1 MWSTT
6 TSCTA
11 RVVATPAA
19 SDVDTARLPD
29 GRLLAIASCVGSRL
43 SCGALVLAGVA
54 PGDPQALAAET
65 AALADALRARYAG
78 REPSGIEGLREAR
91 DLYKSFGMDPSRH
104 RPSSEAL
111 LRRVLQGKGLYRLGS
126 VVDACNLASLAFLL
140 PIGMY
145 DLAKVRGDVELRVG
159 KAGDA
164 YPGIRKDDVHVGDRL
179 ALFDADGPFGSPS
192 SDSLRT
198 CTDGSTRDILAVV
211 MATGTYPATSMAA
224 HMEFMADLFARHC
237 GTQTTWRAL
246 LGPGGSA

>member
-19 SDVDTARLPD
+19 SELDTARLPD
-29 GRLLAIASCVGSRL
+29 GRVLAITAGVGSRL

-54 PGDPQALAAET
+54 PGDPEPLVAET
-65 AALADALRARYAG
+65 GALADALRARYHG

-111 LRRVLQGKGLYRLGS
+111 LRRVLQGKGLYRLGN

-145 DLAKVRGDVELRVG
+145 DLAKVRGDIEFRVG
-159 KAGDA
+159 AAGDA
-164 YPGIRKDDVHVGDRL
+164 YPGIRKDEVHVADRL
-179 ALFDADGPFGSPS
+179 ALFDAEGPFGSPS

-198 CTDGSTRDILAVV
+198 STDGSTHDVLAVV
-211 MATGTYPATSMAA
+211 MATGAYPATAMAA
-224 HMEFMADLFARHC
+224 HVEFMADLFARHC
-237 GTQTTWRAL
+237 GTRMTWKAL
-246 LGPGGSA
+246 LGPGGNA